1 MLKDFVLNHVFM
13 SSIFAVG
20 LVSLLLQGGMS
31 MFLKSYV
38 QASANMKT
46 TKKKLLIS
54 LKNQYEAMYGMD
66 CQIRN
71 TSAYLDK
78 FLLKLKFMGIS
89 YAGWERVPF
98 LSAGMAVLLAVAGI
112 FYGYVKGAK
121 GQAQMEILFSCGIV
135 LACLFIFFHIYGIKS
150 KKLQIQIQLV
160 DYLENFM
167 TNRLNRVREGREEM
181 GSRSGSVQNLETEL
195 SADGIE
201 LSDAPDF
208 DEPDMVEDM
217 EMLKR
222 LLSQVEYGKKREKT
236 EENEN
241 PAKEDVPLQDD
252 REENERNS
260 DTERI
265 TAQIAASQE
274 EEEPFP
280 DVTYEAFS
288 KEPEESELELL
299 EEFVQSFLA

>member
-20 LVSLLLQGGMS
+20 LISLLLQGGMS

-112 FYGYVKGAK
+112 FYGYIKGA
-121 GQAQMEILFSCGIV
+121 GAQVQMEILFSCAIV

-167 TNRLNRVREGREEM
+167 ANRLNRVRESREEM
-181 GSRSGSVQNLETEL
+181 GSRSSSVENLDIGL
-195 SADGIE
+195 NADEAE
-201 LSDAPDF
+201 LSDVPNF
-208 DEPDMVEDM
+208 DEADMVEDM

-222 LLSQVEYGKKREKT
+222 LLSQVEYGKKREKA
-236 EENEN
+236 EENEDL
-241 PAKEDVPLQDD
+241 AKKDVSSQDEG
-252 REENERNS
+252 EENGG
-260 DTERI
+260 DTERLE
-265 TAQIAASQE
+265 AQIAVSQE

>member
-112 FYGYVKGAK
+112 FYGYIKGVGA
-121 GQAQMEILFSCGIV
+121 QVQMEILFSCAIV

-167 TNRLNRVREGREEM
+167 ANRLNRVRESREEM
-181 GSRSGSVQNLETEL
+181 GSRSSSVENPEIGL
-195 SADGIE
+195 SADEAE
-201 LSDAPDF
+201 LSDVPNF
-208 DEPDMVEDM
+208 DEADMVEDM

-222 LLSQVEYGKKREKT
+222 LLSQVEYGKRREKA
-236 EENEN
+236 EENEDL
-241 PAKEDVPLQDD
+241 AKKDVSSQDE
-252 REENERNS
+252 REENDG
-260 DTERI
+260 DTERLE
-265 TAQIAASQE
+265 AQIAVSQE